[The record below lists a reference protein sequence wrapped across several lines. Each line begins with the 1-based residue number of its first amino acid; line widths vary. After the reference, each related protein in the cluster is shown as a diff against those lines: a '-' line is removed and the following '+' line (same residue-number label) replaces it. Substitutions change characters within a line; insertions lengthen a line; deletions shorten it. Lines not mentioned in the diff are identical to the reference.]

1 MSDPFSTLKLSCL
14 LIRGV
19 SYPFSVFCLD
29 KSNLP
34 PEKSMFCFFFF
45 LIDMLPP
52 VSYSTIC
59 ANMSA
64 NNLVLCFVFILF
76 LERGKKKKTTPKLKP
91 KTTTTKNRFTTLK
104 ASEELA
110 QLLQKVIAAGLVI
123 VH

>member
-64 NNLVLCFVFILF
+64 NNLVLCFVFIF
-76 LERGKKKKTTPKLKP
+76 FWKGEKKHTPKLKP

-110 QLLQKVIAAGLVI
+110 QLLQKLIAAGLAT